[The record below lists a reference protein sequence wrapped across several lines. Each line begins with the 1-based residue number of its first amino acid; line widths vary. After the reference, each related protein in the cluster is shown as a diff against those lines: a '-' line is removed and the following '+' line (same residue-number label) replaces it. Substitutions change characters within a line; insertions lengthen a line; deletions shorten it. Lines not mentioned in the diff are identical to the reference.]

1 MASLQSRLADLIT
14 AVGTDVKA
22 LQARKQVIVLGPVE
36 AVPGGTPAGTVIVRT
51 TT

>member
-1 MASLQSRLADLIT
+1 MASLQARLADLVT

-22 LQARKQVIVLGPVE
+22 LNARTRVLVLATGA

-51 TT
+51 